1 MVKEEKV
8 YITSDGKQYKTK
20 KSANRYENELY
31 MKNEGY
37 SKKEVDELIPKLTEK
52 NRVLKHLIGDK
63 PDWRDLPLN
72 IVKQLS
78 TLIVDYKTDAVRYQI
93 IKVSYWSKN
102 EEVILREKMPRLPEG
117 ELPKKFTEYVDDLT
131 KKDKD
136 KNGSTYSLE
145 LHSKEGDVIKYVV
158 KETTLTPEFKMSQG
172 KRLNEGDISELLNER
187 EEVYEVEGEDSRWS
201 RSVTTVIKADDGEL
215 YAIDWEKGLTERQE
229 HMYDNQPRK
238 VKLETKEIVTTVTE
252 IVDI

>member
-20 KSANRYENELY
+20 KSAQRYENELY
-31 MKNEGY
+31 MKNKGY
-37 SKKEVDELIPKLTEK
+37 TKKEVDELIPKLTEK
-52 NRVLKHLIGDK
+52 SGVLKYLIGDK

-72 IVKQLS
+72 IVMQMAS
-78 TLIVDYKTDAVRYQI
+78 LIIDYKTDAVRYQI
-93 IKVSYWSKN
+93 IKISYWN
-102 EEVILREKMPRLPEG
+102 RDEVVILREKMPRLPEG
-117 ELPKKFTEYVDDLT
+117 EVPKKFTEYVDDLT
-131 KKDKD
+131 EKDKD

-145 LHSKEGDVIKYVV
+145 LHSEEGDVIKYVV

-172 KRLNEGDISELLNER
+172 KRLSDDDISELLHER
-187 EEVYEVEGEDSRWS
+187 EHVYEVEGEDSRWS
-201 RSVTTVIKADDGEL
+201 RSITTVIKADDGEL
-215 YAIDWEKGLTERQE
+215 YAIDWEKGLTENQE

-238 VKLETKEIVTTVTE
+238 VKLVTREIVSIVTE